1 MPAAM
6 AVSVVFMVFS
16 SGLLHAA
23 GGPLNLYESA
33 ASLQQGG
40 GARKRAGSEIAPIC
54 DDAKIIRG

>member
-1 MPAAM
+1 
-6 AVSVVFMVFS
+6 MVFS